1 MKVPLRV
8 RRWKPVG
15 PPGPQRFEV
24 EVPETATVLD
34 ALEVA
39 WARHDRS
46 LMFRH
51 ACHHGS
57 CGSCAMLVQGRERL
71 PCVTAIADV
80 WNGRDDLRVE
90 PLRNLPLV
98 ADLVVDV
105 SELLQQMAA
114 SGMSITRQA
123 EPRIQWGGAI
133 EELPEGID
141 RLVRFES
148 CIECGICLSA
158 CPTMAAD
165 PRFLGPAGL
174 AGAQRAR
181 EETAGAGEAE
191 QLLRLVDGENGVWRC
206 HGAWECTEA
215 CPQGVQPAERIM
227 RLRRDL
233 VARRLR
239 ALSRR

>member
-1 MKVPLRV
+1 MKVPLRI
-8 RRWKPVG
+8 RRWKPEG
-15 PPGPQRFEV
+15 PIGMDRFEV

-34 ALEVA
+34 AIEVA
-39 WARHDRS
+39 WAHHDRS

-57 CGSCAMLVQGRERL
+57 CGSCAVLVQGRERL
-71 PCVTAIADV
+71 PCVTAIAEV
-80 WNGRDDLRVE
+80 WNGRGDLRVE
-90 PLRNLPLV
+90 PLRSLPLV
-98 ADLVVDV
+98 ADLVVDM
-105 SELLQQMAA
+105 SGFLLRMAA

-123 EPRIQWGGAI
+123 EVRIAGGGAI

-148 CIECGICLSA
+148 CIECGICVSA
-158 CPTMAAD
+158 CPTMAAS

-174 AGAQRAR
+174 AGVQRAR
-181 EETAGAGEAE
+181 EEAAGAVAADR
-191 QLLRLVDGENGVWRC
+191 LLKLVDGEHGVWRC

-215 CPQGVQPAERIM
+215 CPQGVQPAEKIM

-233 VARRLR
+233 LASRLR
-239 ALSRR
+239 SVWRR

>member
-1 MKVPLRV
+1 MRVPLLV
-8 RRWKPVG
+8 RRRRPDG
-15 PPGPQRFEV
+15 CPRPERFDV

-34 ALEVA
+34 AIEIA

-57 CGSCAMLVQGRERL
+57 CGSCAILVQGRERL

-80 WNGRDDLRVE
+80 WNGRGDLRVA

-105 SELLQQMAA
+105 SALLLQMAA
-114 SGMSITRQA
+114 SGMSLTRQA
-123 EPRIQWGGAI
+123 ERRIQGDGPI
-133 EELPEGID
+133 EELPEGIA

-158 CPTMAAD
+158 CPTTAAS

-174 AGAQRAR
+174 AATQRAR
-181 EETAGAGEAE
+181 EEADGAGADL
-191 QLLRLVDGENGVWRC
+191 LLRLVDGEQGVWRC

-215 CPQGVQPAERIM
+215 CPQGVQPAEKIM

-233 VARRLR
+233 LASRVGKLWRR
-239 ALSRR
+239 